1 MVVPVGLECEEGPDA
16 LASPACAMPTSMVLD
31 GGPTRA
37 EILQWRKSERER
49 LIGERLALGPAL
61 RRQHG
66 ERIAATLDALLP
78 RLEGSVVSLY
88 WPFRGEPDLRDWAE
102 GVYRRGG
109 RCVLPVVV
117 AKATPLVFRAWRSG
131 DAMERSVWNIPIPAE
146 GEELRPD
153 IVIAP
158 LVGFDR
164 LGYRLGYGG
173 GFFDRTLAGLAPRPR
188 AIGVGYALAAMATIH
203 PLAHDIGMNAIVT
216 EDGLVWGSL

>member
-1 MVVPVGLECEEGPDA
+1 MAVSVGLEQEEGPEA
-16 LASPACAMPTSMVLD
+16 FASPACTMPAAMVLD

-37 EILQWRKSERER
+37 EILQWRKGERER

-66 ERIAATLDALLP
+66 ERIVATLDALLP
-78 RLEGSVVSLY
+78 QLEGSVVSLY

-117 AKATPLVFRAWRSG
+117 AKATPLVFRAWRPG
-131 DAMERSVWNIPIPAE
+131 DALARGVWNIPIPAE

-158 LVGFDR
+158 LVGFDW

-173 GFFDRTLAGLAPRPR
+173 GFFDRTLAGLAPRPK

-216 EDGLVWGSL
+216 ENGLVWGSF

>member
-1 MVVPVGLECEEGPDA
+1 MAVSVGLEQEDGPGD
-16 LASPACAMPTSMVLD
+16 LASPACAMPAAMVLD

-49 LIGERLALGPAL
+49 LIGERLAVGPAL

-78 RLEGSVVSLY
+78 QLEGIVVSLY

-102 GVYRRGG
+102 DVCRRGG
-109 RCVLPVVV
+109 RCVLPVVI
-117 AKATPLVFRAWRSG
+117 AKATPLVFRAWRPG
-131 DAMERSVWNIPIPAE
+131 DALTRGVWNIPIPVE
-146 GEELRPD
+146 GEELHPD

-173 GFFDRTLAGLAPRPR
+173 GFFDRTLAALAPRPR
-188 AIGVGYALAAMATIH
+188 AIGVGYGLAAMATIH